1 MNKNAVETSLTLEDN
16 SKTQTDLFGKLQVS
30 LPNGKKF
37 MMSQNVKEDES
48 GEFTSTTNAGLGKSV
63 NTIIT
68 LWKKSQ
74 SSLKLASD
82 ISLNNYEPISFSGE
96 YGMEQNTYKAAASVA
111 KGSSK
116 YIMLMSSKS
125 ETGSVQ
131 ASVDVSCPTRRV
143 IGNFEGTLV
152 DNKYTGRAELRW
164 DANRDD
170 TKRAAL
176 FANGQFDSL
185 SNIDGS
191 FSFQYPSRTISINM
205 RQTIT
210 SKYSSHLDFSWEPN
224 ETFAID
230 TTFGTYGNAN
240 SKEMIGSFKLST
252 PYQGFRSIDLSANQ
266 QINDGAFITK
276 VDMKWDDT
284 PSVSG
289 TMTLKRPLSISNIN
303 AEFIAKAPVYGLKSI
318 HASLIH
324 RLNKGLKTQ
333 AELAWNKQSVQVG
346 LRLID
351 SSDEHTTNVKG
362 QMDIKSSIGPVTTV
376 SLTAEHVND
385 GRRIDTNAVLQY
397 DKKSYGLISSV
408 RGTVWGWN
416 LKTNG
421 DISLTLPT
429 HSLAVNWNHKNT
441 FSEITSSAKLDL
453 DGKTYTMNLNGLQEM
468 TLPKGSMSISG
479 EINGLGIQINH
490 NHDSNQLDSSVS
502 LLRDSATVTKAE
514 AKYQNENGK
523 ITSKLTMTNPV
534 YSGADMVVTLAVDTT
549 KKPVT
554 GQLEMFLSPQK
565 KIVVS
570 GSLLSGSVNKPDF
583 EITANVL
590 LPNIPIIAI
599 RVTQKQQQYE
609 VAAALSVKYD
619 NDKEIRLETVRRND
633 NRKELQLKFI
643 SPYTQ
648 DISAAAMYSLKK
660 NQFETSGRV
669 EAQPYLGEWSMNG
682 LVDFADSVSG
692 NIRINTPY
700 RDMSYS
706 QISFGSTMIK
716 GDTNTSL
723 NIEYI
728 PGKTINLQSTT
739 NIKSMNDFSVTAEV
753 STPFEIMTY
762 SKATVRFNGDNSRL
776 SQFGELEYP
785 AGQKT
790 SVETNVLITTGITGT
805 LTIKS
810 PYTSQ
815 LDATFGYEPLST
827 GFQAHIEG
835 SYTMKVRVEMR
846 HEGTMDAFTTS
857 GKLMIDENNYTG
869 TMRFQLQPN
878 VLTSL
883 SFETPSQS
891 ITLSNNFDGTNEK
904 FSNEL
909 KVLMSKYGTYAATI
923 NVNVLS
929 SIDISASIQT
939 PINGF
944 KNLKTTLNHAGDWSR
959 FLTHV
964 EIQSGDQ
971 TYIGNI
977 DYNTNTAF
985 NFAATFKTPIPAFKI
1000 LRLALHHE
1008 GIAQNFKLHGE
1019 FQRNKELTEVDLFAN
1034 TLKKWDIDFTL
1045 RCPYT
1050 DTVKVSLDH
1059 WGKLSKFQTKLTA
1072 SFGSIKIRSNAKFQ
1086 TNPSVSGLFSIR
1098 SPLQWLKSQQLIFKH
1113 SGNVNSFK
1121 IDLKYLTNG
1130 KTYTGDISFQNLNS
1144 LKGEMNIKGPSFES
1158 IKASLSHEG
1167 RPQNFKSA
1175 ASVSMGHKA
1184 IDVNANVNMVNGVK
1198 GNVEVATPFD
1208 DYRTVKAVV
1217 SHAGD
1222 YSKFDSHGEIAVNKQ
1237 RGQLDMS
1244 YDSTQDLTG
1253 SLSLTTPFIGWKDLS
1268 SSFKHVGNAQSFST
1282 SGHVSKDGH
1291 NIDGHMSLNNE
1302 EVMTGSASVKSTIPA
1317 IDNYEASF
1325 SHKGSFSK
1333 FSSNAEVVSGKS
1345 RHAATVDFSSQNG
1358 YDGNLK
1364 FDSPLMRNAELKFKH
1379 SMSNTSLNSDISV
1392 GYDGD
1397 KQYGL
1402 RADMT
1407 TEPSM
1412 TGLFTITSPHDGYES
1427 SELALHH
1434 NGDNN
1439 GFRSKGA
1446 FKIFGENYEIEAG
1459 FSPVP
1464 DMNLFL
1470 TFKSPLFEDIR
1481 STLSYEGHLTRFHTR
1496 YEMTYGKA
1504 SQIQIDSSLNVEG
1517 PIAGDFKYM
1526 SPHTKNLKASF
1537 SHSGDLE
1544 SFTTD
1549 GQVTFAGQTTMAS
1562 VYLRTSPRIETSL
1575 SFSSP
1580 FSKDARVVFSLSG
1593 PITRSQTAASVTY
1606 GRNSLFDLESTL
1618 SINRNLKADLK
1629 MTSVLTG
1636 CELIGA
1642 KLSKD
1647 GDMNDLV
1654 FHVEATLN
1662 DAVVSGDLT
1671 FANNKGSITIK
1682 APFMETVFGTFDI
1695 SNYNLLQANANTK
1708 LTYGSRTLF
1717 DITSQMHIPD
1727 SADITILLSVNGF
1740 ERSTFS
1746 FKRTADIGG
1755 HFMINVNGL
1764 RHEADAYM
1772 NTGREQTFFVALDS
1786 PELTPMSTSIHCKR
1800 TGTSM
1805 TANGVMAYGNEKV
1818 EVEVEYRI
1826 QPDVFGRVTLKTPYF
1841 ELIEL
1846 KTAFEGQSTNFK
1858 SSAAVSYGKNINEIS
1873 GSLNIE
1879 DTIQGQVAIK
1889 SPLMVPIDIR
1899 YDHTG
1904 SFNDFSCIVIVVVDS
1919 DRHTMDASYKFD
1931 NTIEATFN
1939 MQSATFG
1946 STNGFVRL
1954 DGEPTDFEAD
1964 FEFGR
1969 ENVNTKV
1976 KGTFKLQDEIKGTFE
1991 IDSPYNTMRGSYS
2004 VTGSLQNFRSDAA
2017 VTIDGQLNSG
2027 KLHFNME
2034 TSNFL
2039 DIDINVANMTP
2050 FKVTA
2055 QQTGT
2060 ISNSRTTLK
2069 LVKDTVELVSSE
2081 LTFTQLPMEGR
2092 FYIRTPLQGYEIV
2105 TAVFAHKGNM
2115 LNFNTH
2121 AELNINGDKSDFDMT
2136 FNMKTRKE
2144 GTISITSPYFPA
2156 VNMEFD
2162 MTEDIANSHRAEFT
2176 YGQSKYAM
2184 DTSLQVRPQ
2193 FDFSL
2198 KVQTPLNG
2206 FETITAILSHNGDP
2220 LNFRSKAKL
2229 DIAGDETELDVT
2241 FNLETSKECSLRV
2254 TSPYF
2259 PTIGLKLESI
2269 VNGDKSERSAE
2280 ITVGKD
2286 TYFFDTTIEL
2296 KPDLELR
2303 FKMQT
2308 PVTGYESVAGL
2319 ISYSGDVRNFKNHA
2333 EFVIRGEKT
2342 EYDFDLN
2349 LKTSKEGTL
2358 SIKSPYFRLIDMKFL
2373 LTGNDEKYHS
2383 LAEFTY
2389 GHDTYAMEIFV
2400 EVAPKLE
2407 LSMKLQSPLSGYETV
2422 SAMISHTGESNN
2434 FGNHAELVIGGEKTE
2449 FDITMNIGH
2458 SLQGTLGASSPYFKT
2473 VSSKLSF
2480 EGNGRKSLSKAELT
2494 VDQNTYSLEVDVDT
2508 SAQFAIGLNI
2518 QTPFVGYE
2526 TVTAKIAH
2534 DGKRTNFRNIA
2545 ELAIGDS
2552 KTEFDI
2558 VFDLDTRKEG
2568 AFSMRSP
2575 YFSSV
2580 GMKFDLTGNR
2590 ENVQGR
2596 VECTYGQQTI
2606 ALEADLV
2613 TEPQFQLSLK
2623 LETPITGYKT
2633 VTAMISHTGAP
2644 MNFKNHAE
2652 LIINGEKTE
2661 FDMTFNIGRKLEGTI
2676 SANSPYFPSVG
2687 AKIGFAGNG
2696 GKSQSQVEL
2705 TYGQNTYMLEADLDT
2720 RAQFALSLKAQTPFS
2735 GYETVDAMVSHVG
2748 DALNF
2753 KSHGELVIAGDKT
2766 EIDMTINIAT
2776 RKDGKL
2782 SIRSPY
2788 FPDVGMNFE
2797 LTGNTNKSQSRAE
2810 FTYGKDTYALE
2821 TNVEIWPKV
2830 QMSLKAHTPITGY
2843 ETVTATFSHTGEALN
2858 FRSLAQLDVSGDK
2871 SEFDLTFNLKTHKEG
2886 RLNVYSPYLPAIGVN
2901 FNFGGNIQ
2909 NCEGQ
2914 AEIIYGE
2921 AIYAVEVD
2929 MKARSN
2935 IELNIK
2941 VQTPFKAYTTVTA
2954 TITHSGSFPNINS
2967 FAQVKTARRN
2977 LMTCSMILSTSN
2989 TISAKLS
2996 AQSIFTPAVQLTFD
3010 HSGDLTSFKTN
3021 GEVRVDDEPNTFA
3034 MTFQTVPTLT
3044 GSMSVH
3050 SFLIV
3055 PVSASFVVT
3064 PQQSGHTAAHIEGSM
3079 FGKSVSGDLKY
3090 EPGKL
3095 FTASATTPF
3104 DGYERLEL
3112 SANVRN
3118 QYKAVSVIAEMQ
3130 YPSQKISFTSN
3141 LNWRNGLTGSIS
3153 LNTPENLIGLAKAD
3167 FSWSGEL
3174 SNMQSTIK
3182 VEVFGQTFSVNGELE
3197 NKNRRTVN
3205 LNIVTPFKGYEHT
3218 GVSFTSEGYVDD
3230 LNVNFKVF
3238 YMGKE
3243 IVYTLQNTRNGGRL
3257 ETKSRLET
3265 PYTEDFTFDMLLTG
3279 TLDNFYH
3286 TVSLSMGVDS
3296 SVALQTTSKINSA
3309 AVSIESTLKTSIAG
3323 YTDEQK
3329 LTVNY
3334 EGQLS
3339 FFKASATAKVFDRI
3353 YTVES
3358 DVSMNSGISAHLKIN
3373 TPVQYFRDIDLKL
3386 EHDGNYR
3393 RFSTKAELQYATNK
3407 KIDAHIQFLNYGLR
3421 RLETSIEVNTP
3432 LVTFET
3438 TKASYRHAANYD
3450 GFECDISA
3458 TVMNKDVTGTL
3469 RATRSPMSMS
3479 LAVTTP
3485 FEGFEQVG
3493 SDMRLIQGP
3502 GRVSAQANVR
3512 YMQDKVIS
3520 VSSDMTIEDSVSGT
3534 IKMTT
3539 PFSGFETTELIVSQT
3554 GSLDDFQAIMS
3565 VDSPITT
3572 PISAQANMRYRALTN
3587 MDGTMTFTS
3596 QIENFENLKFS
3607 INNEAL
3613 RQKYNSKVEMTWAP
3627 GKAITLDGT
3636 FTDNSYAS
3644 SADVTLRTPFE
3655 SIRQANINTRMGM
3668 RGNVYTNKATVEYNS
3683 KVVTDFDI
3691 SLDLSA
3697 RKSLTYTMRT
3707 PVATMIKMEGEMSD
3721 KYDAGFTFSPFSDG
3735 TNGYKFT
3742 GNFDPS
3748 PKRLS
3753 FRYNDDKSSDISFDG
3768 TMNQMNVNAYGDR
3781 YGYDTSYDSRTKYVK
3796 VILPHRSLLASLSQM
3811 AGTTEGKFMWDA
3823 DRDDT
3828 KQIGFRSQLT
3838 PSQDSVKA
3846 DITVIMPSIGK
3857 VKTINIILT
3866 RVFPSLLHCIM
3877 IIIFHHNVTYNN
3889 DKN

>member
-1 MNKNAVETSLTLEDN
+1 METSLTLLDN
-16 SKTQTDLFGKLQVS
+16 SKAQTDLSGSLQVN
-30 LPNGKKF
+30 LPSGKKF
-37 MMSQNVKEDES
+37 MMSQTVNEDET
-48 GEFTSTTNAGLGKSV
+48 GEYTSTTNAGLGKSV
-63 NTIIT
+63 NTIVT
-68 LWKKSQ
+68 SWKKSP
-74 SSLKLASD
+74 STLKLASD
-82 ISLNNYEPISFSGE
+82 ISLKNADPVSFSGE
-96 YGMEQNTYKAAASVA
+96 YGIEQNTYKAAASVA
-111 KGSSK
+111 KGSTK
-116 YIMLMSSKS
+116 YSIMMSSKS
-125 ETGSVQ
+125 DTGSVQ
-131 ASVDVSCPTRRV
+131 ASADVSCPTRRV

-152 DNKYTGRAELRW
+152 DNKYTSRAELRW
-164 DANRDD
+164 DADRND
-170 TKRAAL
+170 TKRVAL

-185 SNIDGS
+185 RNMEGS
-191 FSFQYPSRTISINM
+191 FSAQYPTRTISINM
-205 RQTIT
+205 RQSIT
-210 SKYSSHLDFSWEPN
+210 SKYTSHVDFSWEPK
-224 ETFAID
+224 ETYAID
-230 TTFGTYGNAN
+230 TTLGTYDKDDT
-240 SKEMIGSFKLST
+240 KEMIANIKLST
-252 PYQGFRSIDLSANQ
+252 PYKGYQSVDLTANQ
-266 QINDGAFITK
+266 QINDGAFTTK
-276 VDMKWDDT
+276 IDMKWDKKG
-284 PSVSG
+284 SASG
-289 TMTLKRPLSISNIN
+289 TFTLKRPLSISAINADLVAKAPALGIRSMQASLSHRLNNGLKTN
-303 AEFIAKAPVYGLKSI
+303 AEFKLNKKSI
-318 HASLIH
+318 QI
-324 RLNKGLKTQ
+324 GLT
-333 AELAWNKQSVQVG
+333 LSN
-346 LRLID
+346 
-351 SSDEHTTNVKG
+351 SSDEG
-362 QMDIKSSIGPVTTV
+362 QTDLRGLVDIKSSFGPVKTL
-376 SLTAEHVND
+376 SLTAEHTNN
-385 GRRIDTNAVLQY
+385 GRKVDTNALLQY
-397 DKKSYGLISSV
+397 NKKSYGLASSL
-408 RGTVWGWN
+408 RGALRGWN
-416 LKTNG
+416 LNTNG
-421 DISLTLPT
+421 DISITLPSNT
-429 HSLAVNWNHKNT
+429 LSMNWNHKNT
-441 FSEITSSAKLDL
+441 LSEITSSSKVDFN
-453 DGKTYTMNLNGLQEM
+453 GKAIAMNLNGLQDM
-468 TLPKGSMSISG
+468 SLPKGTLSVSG

-490 NHDSNQLDSSVS
+490 NHDSNHVDSLVK
-502 LLRDSATVTKAE
+502 LLKDSATVVQSE
-514 AKYQNENGK
+514 AKYLNENG
-523 ITSKLTMTNPV
+523 IVTSELSMTNPL
-534 YSGADMVVTLAVDTT
+534 YSGGDMTITFLADATQKPATAQIEVTLS
-549 KKPVT
+549 PV
-554 GQLEMFLSPQK
+554 QK
-565 KIVVS
+565 IALS
-570 GSLLSGSVNKPDF
+570 GSLLFDSMYKPGF
-583 EITANVL
+583 EATANLL
-590 LPNIPIIAI
+590 LPNTSAIA
-599 RVTQKQQQYE
+599 VSVSQKEQKNNIAAVLSIQY
-609 VAAALSVKYD
+609 D
-619 NDKEIRLETVRRND
+619 TDKEIRLETVRRND
-633 NRKELQLKFI
+633 NRKELNLKFV
-643 SPYTQ
+643 SPYTEEYA
-648 DISAAAMYSLKK
+648 AAAMYSFK
-660 NQFETSGRV
+660 NNRVETSGSI
-669 EAQPYLGEWSMNG
+669 EAMPFVDKWSING
-682 LVDFADSVSG
+682 LLDYSDSASG
-692 NIRINTPY
+692 NIRVNTPY
-700 RDMSYS
+700 TDMSYS
-706 QISFGSTMIK
+706 QISFGSNMYNDERKTTV
-716 GDTNTSL
+716 D
-723 NIEYI
+723 IEYI
-728 PGKTINLQSTT
+728 PGNKISMQTT
-739 NIKSMNDFSVTAEV
+739 SNIKAVSDFSVSAEV
-753 STPFEIMTY
+753 STPFECMTY
-762 SKATVRFNGDNSRL
+762 SKATLRFNGDKSQF
-776 SQFGELEYP
+776 SQFGEIEYP

-790 SVETNVLITTGITGT
+790 SVQSKVSMSPGIMGE
-805 LTIKS
+805 LSMKS
-810 PYTSQ
+810 PYTSD
-815 LDATFGYEPLST
+815 LGMSFGYESLSN
-827 GFQAHIEG
+827 GLQAHLEG
-835 SYTMKVRVEMR
+835 TYNMKVRGEIR
-846 HEGTMDAFTTS
+846 HEGTMEAFTSTS
-857 GKLMIDENNYTG
+857 TLSIDEENYTG
-869 TMRFQLQPN
+869 TMTFQLQPTM
-878 VLTSL
+878 LTLL
-883 SFETPSQS
+883 SIETPSQS
-891 ITLSNNFDGTNEK
+891 MK
-904 FSNEL
+904 FSNKFDGSAQRFSDEL
-909 KVLMSKYGTYAATI
+909 EVSLSSYGKYSGS
-923 NVNVLS
+923 VNVDVLS
-929 SIDISASIQT
+929 NIDISGAIQT
-939 PINGF
+939 PIKGF
-944 KNLKTTLNHAGDWSR
+944 RNLKAEFKHEGDMSR
-959 FLTHV
+959 FLTHA
-964 EIQSGDQ
+964 ELQNGPSMYSGDINFSR
-971 TYIGNI
+971 TPALTLDATI
-977 DYNTNTAF
+977 NTPY
-985 NFAATFKTPIPAFKI
+985 TPIKI
-1000 LRLALHHE
+1000 VRLSMNVE
-1008 GIAQNFKLHGE
+1008 GVPQNFKLDGE
-1019 FQRNKELTEVDLFAN
+1019 FQRNKELTQLDLSAN
-1034 TLKKWDIDFTL
+1034 TLKKWSIDLTL
-1045 RCPYT
+1045 RSPYI

-1059 WGKLSKFQTKLTA
+1059 WGKLSKFQSKLQA
-1072 SFGSIKIRSNAKFQ
+1072 SVGSAKLRSNAKFQ
-1086 TNPSVSGLFSIR
+1086 LKPSMSALVSVR
-1098 SPLQWLKSQQLIFKH
+1098 SPIAWLKNHQLSIKH
-1113 SGNVNSFK
+1113 SGTPDSFK
-1121 IDLKYLTNG
+1121 CNLKYIMNG
-1130 KTYTGDISFQNLNS
+1130 KTYTGDLSFQHLNS
-1144 LKGEMNIKGPSFES
+1144 LKGDMTLKGPTFKP
-1158 IKASLSHEG
+1158 IKASISHEG

-1175 ASVSMGHKA
+1175 ASVSMGKQA
-1184 IDVNANVNMVNGVK
+1184 IDVNANVNTVNGIK
-1198 GNVEVATPFD
+1198 GNLEVKTPFTG
-1208 DYRTVKAVV
+1208 YNNIKAAL
-1217 SHAGD
+1217 SHTGD
-1222 YSKFDSHGEIAVNKQ
+1222 YSKFDSHAEVAFNKRQ
-1237 RGQLDMS
+1237 SQVDMS
-1244 YDSTQDLTG
+1244 FDSTNDL
-1253 SLSLTTPFIGWKDLS
+1253 SASASVSTPFAGWKDVS
-1268 SSFKHVGNAQSFST
+1268 SSFRHTGNAESFST
-1282 SGHVSKDGH
+1282 TGQVSKNGKG
-1291 NIDGHMSLNNE
+1291 IEGQMSFNNADI
-1302 EVMTGSASVKSTIPA
+1302 MTGSASVKSTLPA
-1317 IDNYEASF
+1317 VDNYDVSF
-1325 SHKGSFSK
+1325 AHQGGVSK
-1333 FSSNAEVVSGKS
+1333 FSSNAEFISGNA
-1345 RHAATVDFSSQNG
+1345 RHATNVDFSSENG
-1358 YDGNLK
+1358 YEGSLK
-1364 FDSPLMRNAELKFKH
+1364 FESPLMRNAEVQFKH
-1379 SMSNTSLNSDISV
+1379 LMSNTSLNSDAFIE
-1392 GYDGD
+1392 YDGTR
-1397 KQYGL
+1397 QYGIH
-1402 RADMT
+1402 ADMT
-1407 TEPSM
+1407 TEPAVN
-1412 TGLFTITSPHDGYES
+1412 GLFKITTPHDGYES
-1427 SELALHH
+1427 TELTVHH
-1434 NGDNN
+1434 DADES
-1439 GFRSKGA
+1439 GFRSKSA
-1446 FKIFGENYEIEAG
+1446 FEMFGEKYEIEAG

-1464 DMNLFL
+1464 DMRLFMTL
-1470 TFKSPLFEDIR
+1470 KSPLFEDIE
-1481 STLSYEGHLTRFHTR
+1481 STLSYEGRFTRFSSR
-1496 YEMTYGKA
+1496 YEMSYGKT
-1504 SQIQIDSSLNVEG
+1504 SQIRIQSSLNIEG
-1517 PIAGDFKYM
+1517 PIAGDLAVISPYM
-1526 SPHTKNLKASF
+1526 KNFKASF
-1537 SHSGDLE
+1537 SHSGSLE
-1544 SFTTD
+1544 SFATD
-1549 GQVTFAGQTTMAS
+1549 GQVTFAGQKSTAS
-1562 VYLRTSPRIETSL
+1562 VSFKMTPGIEASI
-1575 SFSSP
+1575 SISSP
-1580 FSKDARVVFSLSG
+1580 FSKDVQVQISHSG
-1593 PITRSQTAASVTY
+1593 PISRSQTSASINYGGNSLWNLESSLSARKDLNAGLKMASVLSGY
-1606 GRNSLFDLESTL
+1606 ELMEVKL
-1618 SINRNLKADLK
+1618 SI
-1629 MTSVLTG
+1629 
-1636 CELIGA
+1636 E
-1642 KLSKD
+1642 
-1647 GDMNDLV
+1647 GDMDDMV
-1654 FHVEATLN
+1654 SHMEVSLN

-1695 SNYNLLQANANTK
+1695 SNYNLLQANANAK

-1805 TANGVMAYGNEKV
+1805 TANGVMTYGNEKV

-1858 SSAAVSYGKNINEIS
+1858 YSAAVSYGKNINEIS

-2069 LVKDTVELVSSE
+2069 VVKDTVELVSSE

-2115 LNFNTH
+2115 LNFNTR

-2162 MTEDIANSHRAEFT
+2162 MTEDIANSQCRAEFT

-2434 FGNHAELVIGGEKTE
+2434 FVNHAELVIGGEKTE

-2810 FTYGKDTYALE
+2810 FTYDKDTYALE

-2886 RLNVYSPYLPAIGVN
+2886 RMNVYSPYLPAIGVN

-2996 AQSIFTPAVQLTFD
+2996 AQSIFTPAVKLTFD

-3050 SFLIV
+3050 SSLIV

-3130 YPSQKISFTSN
+3130 YPSQKMSFTSN

-3197 NKNRRTVN
+3197 NRNRRTVN

-3230 LNVNFKVF
+3230 LNVNSKVF
-3238 YMGKE
+3238 YMGEE

-3393 RFSTKAELQYATNK
+3393 QFSTKAELQYATNK

-3502 GRVSAQANVR
+3502 GRVSAQAYVR

-3534 IKMTT
+3534 IKITT

-3613 RQKYNSKVEMTWAP
+3613 RKKYNSKVEMTWAP
-3627 GKAITLDGT
+3627 GKAIALDGT

-3668 RGNVYTNKATVEYNS
+3668 RGNVYINKATVEYNS

-3866 RVFPSLLHCIM
+3866 CVFPSLLHCKM
-3877 IIIFHHNVTYNN
+3877 IIFHHNVTYNN